1 MNNLAAIWLTV
12 QLATVTTCILLFFG
26 TALAWW
32 LSRTKSWAKPT
43 LEAITALPL
52 ILPPTVV
59 GFYLLVIMSPD
70 NAIGSFWVHLT
81 GSTLTFSFEGLVV
94 ASVIYSLPFMV
105 QPLQNAFET
114 VGSGPLEAAASL
126 RATPL
131 NAFFTVAM
139 PLSARGFLT
148 AIVLTFSHTVGE
160 FGVVL
165 MVGGNIPEETR
176 VISIAIYEHVETLQY
191 AAAHSLSLALLGFSF
206 VVLLAVYTLN
216 RRFELCGIDSNLIPC
231 PRCVSIQRHRSSGL
245 NDSSRP
251 NMSTGTWSVPKMTF
265 RWRFP
270 ASRKDVYS

>member
-1 MNNLAAIWLTV
+1 LNNLAAIWLTV
-12 QLATVTTCILLFFG
+12 QLAAVTTCILLFFG

-32 LSRTKSWAKPT
+32 LSRTKSRTKPII
-43 LEAITALPL
+43 EAVTALPL
-52 ILPPTVV
+52 VLPPTVL
-59 GFYLLVIMSPD
+59 GFYLLIIMSPD

-81 GSTLTFSFEGLVV
+81 GSTLTFSFAGLVV

-114 VGSGPLEAAASL
+114 VGSEPLEAAASL

-148 AIVLTFSHTVGE
+148 AIVLTFAHTVGE

-165 MVGGNIPEETR
+165 MVGGNIPGETR

-216 RRFELCGIDSNLIPC
+216 RRFPIRI
-231 PRCVSIQRHRSSGL
+231 R
-245 NDSSRP
+245 
-251 NMSTGTWSVPKMTF
+251 
-265 RWRFP
+265 
-270 ASRKDVYS
+270 

>member
-1 MNNLAAIWLTV
+1 LNNLAAIWLTV

-32 LSRTKSWAKPT
+32 LSRTKSRTKPII
-43 LEAITALPL
+43 EAVTALPL
-52 ILPPTVV
+52 VLPPTVL

-81 GSTLTFSFEGLVV
+81 GSTLTFSFAGLVV

-114 VGSGPLEAAASL
+114 VGSEPLEAAASL
-126 RATPL
+126 RASPL

-148 AIVLTFSHTVGE
+148 AIVLTFAHTVGE

-165 MVGGNIPEETR
+165 MVGGNIPGETR

-216 RRFELCGIDSNLIPC
+216 RRFPIRI
-231 PRCVSIQRHRSSGL
+231 R
-245 NDSSRP
+245 
-251 NMSTGTWSVPKMTF
+251 
-265 RWRFP
+265 
-270 ASRKDVYS
+270 